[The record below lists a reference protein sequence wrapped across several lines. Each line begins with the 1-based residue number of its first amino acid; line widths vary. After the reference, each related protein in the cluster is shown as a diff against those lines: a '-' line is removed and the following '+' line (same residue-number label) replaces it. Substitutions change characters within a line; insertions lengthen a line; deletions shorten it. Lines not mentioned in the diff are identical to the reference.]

1 MGRFT
6 IRDEGKT
13 IAMGLIK
20 KIIEQNYAN
29 ETVCVL
35 VVAGAGTSTTILFS
49 MLSIRAKTVLNQTRL
64 DKKNNIG

>member
-35 VVAGAGTSTTILFS
+35 VVAGAGTFTTILFS

-64 DKKNNIG
+64 DKNNIG